1 MVKCETPMNRA
12 LLASTTDARGQ
23 HAAALAGSTYDG
35 AWNLIFV
42 TQRGGC
48 DPNCSF
54 GINIAN
60 GIVSHPNLLMGAEV
74 VENDVKLAVRRC
86 CGEAIHEVEKLNP
99 ATSFRMRRKDLPGG
113 DFQRGKQRGRAV
125 PLVVVALPGQGPAVG
140 QLQIALRSFQGLD
153 RWLFVH
159 A

>member
-1 MVKCETPMNRA
+1 MKFHIGMCFEPFLV
-12 LLASTTDARGQ
+12 LL
-23 HAAALAGSTYDG
+23 
-35 AWNLIFV
+35 V
-42 TQRGGC
+42 
-48 DPNCSF
+48 
-54 GINIAN
+54 
-60 GIVSHPNLLMGAEV
+60 GAEI
-74 VENDVKLAVRRC
+74 VENDVKLAVRKC
-86 CGEAIHEVEKLNP
+86 CGHAIHKVEKLDP

-140 QLQIALRSFQGLD
+140 QLQIAPRSFQGLD